1 MAVLGVVKGYVVRP
15 CVERGFGANGD
26 LGESFG
32 LSGDGMGV
40 HKETLHLSRRQIDV
54 TDKIDSEI

>member
-1 MAVLGVVKGYVVRP
+1 MRP
-15 CVERGFGANGD
+15 CVERGVGAGAGGD

-32 LSGDGMGV
+32 LSGDGMGE
-40 HKETLHLSRRQIDV
+40 HKETLHLSRRKIDV

>member
-15 CVERGFGANGD
+15 CVERGAGGD

-32 LSGDGMGV
+32 LSGDGMGE
-40 HKETLHLSRRQIDV
+40 HKETLHLSRRKIDI
-54 TDKIDSEI
+54 TDKIDS